1 MANHSKSVIR
11 IILADDHLVL
21 RAALKTLLEREA
33 DLVVSG
39 EASNGLEV
47 LDLLAAG
54 TPADIIIADLN
65 MPIMPGQLLIESLG
79 DYLDHLK
86 VIVLSALDSEP
97 YIVKAMKAGASGYL
111 LKNVGTSELVFAI
124 RHTHE
129 SGFYI
134 CTELSE
140 RLLNRLIAIPQT
152 VHTPNPLNVEFTNR
166 DVELL
171 RLISE
176 GFTNQE
182 IAEKMFS
189 SVRTIE
195 KQRLHLIN
203 KTESRNTV
211 VLICFAKQYGI
222 I

>member
-1 MANHSKSVIR
+1 MDNFSKSVIH

-21 RAALKTLLEREA
+21 RAALKTLLEQES
-33 DLVVSG
+33 DFIVSG
-39 EASNGLEV
+39 EASNGREV

-65 MPIMPGQLLIESLG
+65 MPVMPGQQLIESLG
-79 DYLDHLK
+79 DQLDHLK

-97 YIVKAMKAGASGYL
+97 YIIKAMKAGACGYL
-111 LKNVGTSELVFAI
+111 LKNVGTNELIFAI

-129 SGFYI
+129 FGLYI
-134 CTELSE
+134 CSELSG
-140 RLLNRLIAIPQT
+140 RFLNRLIAVPQVVT
-152 VHTPNPLNVEFTNR
+152 NTNPLNVEFTDR

-203 KTESRNTV
+203 KTDSRNTV
-211 VLICFAKQYGI
+211 VLICYAKQHGI

>member
-1 MANHSKSVIR
+1 MDDSSRSVIH

-21 RAALKTLLEREA
+21 RRALKVLLEKEH
-33 DLVVSG
+33 DFVVSG
-39 EASNGLEV
+39 EASNGREV

-65 MPIMPGQLLIESLG
+65 MPVMPGQQLIESLG
-79 DYLDHLK
+79 SQLENLK

-97 YIVKAMKAGASGYL
+97 YIVKAIKAGASGYL
-111 LKNVGTSELVFAI
+111 LKNIGTAELLFAI

-129 SGFYI
+129 FGMYI
-134 CTELSE
+134 CSELSS
-140 RLLNRLIAIPQT
+140 RFVDRLIAIPQP
-152 VHTPNPLNVEFTNR
+152 VGAANPLNVEFTDR

-182 IAEKMFS
+182 IADRMFS

-211 VLICFAKQYGI
+211 VLICFAKQHGI

>member
-1 MANHSKSVIR
+1 MADLSKSVIN

-21 RAALKTLLEREA
+21 RRALKSLLESES
-33 DLVVSG
+33 DFVVSG
-39 EASNGLEV
+39 EASNGSEV
-47 LDLLAAG
+47 LDLLAKG

-65 MPIMPGQLLIESLG
+65 MPLMTGQLLIESLG
-79 DYLDHLK
+79 SYLDTLK
-86 VIVLSALDSEP
+86 IIVLSALDSEP
-97 YIVKAMKAGASGYL
+97 HVIKAMKAGASGYL
-111 LKNVGTSELVFAI
+111 LKNVSPAELLFAI

-129 SGFYI
+129 FGLYL
-134 CTELSE
+134 CAELAG
-140 RLLNRLIAIPQT
+140 RFLNRLIAVPQLVPT
-152 VHTPNPLNVEFTNR
+152 ANPLNIEFSDR

-176 GFTNQE
+176 GYTSQE
-182 IAEKMFS
+182 IAEKLFS

-211 VLICFAKQYGI
+211 VLICFAKQHGI

>member
-1 MANHSKSVIR
+1 MADLSKSVIN

-21 RAALKTLLEREA
+21 RRALKSLLESES
-33 DLVVSG
+33 DFVVSG
-39 EASNGLEV
+39 EASNGSGV
-47 LDLLAAG
+47 LDLLAKG
-54 TPADIIIADLN
+54 TPANIIIADLN
-65 MPIMPGQLLIESLG
+65 MPLMTGQLLIESLG
-79 DYLDHLK
+79 SYLDTLK
-86 VIVLSALDSEP
+86 IIVLSALDSEP
-97 YIVKAMKAGASGYL
+97 HVIKAMKAGASGYL
-111 LKNVGTSELVFAI
+111 LKNVSPAELLFAI

-129 SGFYI
+129 FGLYL
-134 CTELSE
+134 CAELAG
-140 RLLNRLIAIPQT
+140 RFLNRLIAVPQLVPT
-152 VHTPNPLNVEFTNR
+152 ANPLNIEFSDR

-176 GFTNQE
+176 GYTSQE
-182 IAEKMFS
+182 IAEKLFS

-211 VLICFAKQYGI
+211 VLICFAKQHGI